1 LIADL
6 GPATSAVVISR
17 LISGRRSLVEQSMS
31 LSMYE
36 SSAPVFARMLN
47 NLTAILKK
55 AEASAE
61 ARKIDPSV
69 LINDRLAPDMFP
81 LTRQIQ
87 IATDAAKGCVARL
100 AGVEVPSY
108 PDTETTFPDLYARI
122 AKTVAFIEGVDA
134 AAMEGTADK
143 SYTIKMRTGDL
154 TMTGRELLLNFANP
168 NFYFHI
174 TTAYLILR
182 HNGVDVGKP
191 DYLGNR

>member
-1 LIADL
+1 
-6 GPATSAVVISR
+6 
-17 LISGRRSLVEQSMS
+17 MS

-36 SSAPVFARMLN
+36 ASAPVFTRMLN

-61 ARKIDPSV
+61 ARKIDPAV

-100 AGVEVPSY
+100 AGVEIPSY
-108 PDTETTFPDLYARI
+108 PDTEASFADLYERI
-122 AKTVAFIEGVDA
+122 AKTIAFIGSVDA
-134 AAMEGTADK
+134 ASMEGSADK

-154 TMTGRELLLNFANP
+154 TVTGRELLLNMANP
-168 NFYFHI
+168 NFYFHM
-174 TTAYLILR
+174 TTTYLILR
-182 HNGVDVGKP
+182 HNGVDIGKP
-191 DYLGNR
+191 DFLGNR